1 MASLQ
6 LEQTTLG
13 GVPLDIEDFTKV
25 DIKGDGVFD
34 KLLQTFRIH
43 LQEEFDKNRIV
54 GKQYS
59 DAFIQG
65 YLGIERDAIELM
77 LAKEKQAL
85 EIKLLESQIAGQEKQ
100 NQLIDAQIAGIVLD
114 NVAKDFNNTKMLPE
128 QLAQIIK
135 ENDILDVDRQTKGYN
150 LDFILPAQLQNMLAE
165 KLQTEAQTG
174 LIGSNKLNVDKDTA
188 VKDYQLTF
196 MMPKELERVTA
207 EVGLSQA
214 NKSKVEY
221 EVVSLLPAQLQNM
234 TKQNSLLDAQAAR
247 TIAETADVTKGT
259 ELKDYQL
266 GFVLPSEVARNEAE
280 NLRIN
285 ADTDRITMEVTKIP
299 YEIQMLQAALTKIPA
314 EVALLNKQVTKI
326 DKDIG
331 LQTAQIS
338 LQLKQVDLAEKQI
351 LMAAKE
357 LLLKDK
363 QLELQT
369 AEIAVKKKQLDLL
382 AQQILQAAE
391 EMKLMK
397 QKVITEQA
405 QTDPAVVKPGS
416 VIDKQNKVL
425 DAQNKAYEQ
434 DAVTKAAGQLI
445 STWSVRRNTDEA
457 EAANGI
463 NKLDNDYIGASVKA
477 MFTAVGIPLPT
488 P

>member
-43 LQEEFDKNRIV
+43 LQEEFDKDRIV

-135 ENDILDVDRQTKGYN
+135 ENDILDVGRQTKGYN

-174 LIGSNKLNVDKDTA
+174 LIGSVN
-188 VKDYQLTF
+188 
-196 MMPKELERVTA
+196 
-207 EVGLSQA
+207 
-214 NKSKVEY
+214 
-221 EVVSLLPAQLQNM
+221 
-234 TKQNSLLDAQAAR
+234 
-247 TIAETADVTKGT
+247 
-259 ELKDYQL
+259 
-266 GFVLPSEVARNEAE
+266 
-280 NLRIN
+280 
-285 ADTDRITMEVTKIP
+285 
-299 YEIQMLQAALTKIPA
+299 
-314 EVALLNKQVTKI
+314 
-326 DKDIG
+326 
-331 LQTAQIS
+331 
-338 LQLKQVDLAEKQI
+338 
-351 LMAAKE
+351 
-357 LLLKDK
+357 
-363 QLELQT
+363 
-369 AEIAVKKKQLDLL
+369 
-382 AQQILQAAE
+382 
-391 EMKLMK
+391 
-397 QKVITEQA
+397 
-405 QTDPAVVKPGS
+405 
-416 VIDKQNKVL
+416 
-425 DAQNKAYEQ
+425 
-434 DAVTKAAGQLI
+434 
-445 STWSVRRNTDEA
+445 
-457 EAANGI
+457 
-463 NKLDNDYIGASVKA
+463 
-477 MFTAVGIPLPT
+477 
-488 P
+488 

>member
-85 EIKLLESQIAGQEKQ
+85 EIKLLESQIAGQQKQ
-100 NQLIDAQIAGIVLD
+100 NELIDAQIAGIMLD
-114 NVAKDFNNTKMLPE
+114 NIAKDFNNTKMLPE

-150 LDFILPAQLQNMLAE
+150 LDFILPAQLQSMLAE
-165 KLQTEAQTG
+165 KAQTEAQTG
-174 LIGSNKLNVDKDTA
+174 LIGANKLNVEKETA

-207 EVGLSQA
+207 EVGLTQA

-221 EVVSLLPAQLQNM
+221 EVASLLPAQLQNM

-326 DKDIG
+326 DKDIE

-369 AEIAVKKKQLDLL
+369 AEIAVKNKQLDLL

-425 DAQNKAYEQ
+425 DAQTTAYAN
-434 DAVTKAAGQLI
+434 DNLHKLATLMVNSWMT
-445 STWSVRRNTDEA
+445 RRNTDEA
-457 EAANGI
+457 EAADGV
-463 NKLDNDYIGASVKA
+463 NKLDNDYIGAVLTKA
-477 MFTAVGIPLPT
+477 FTAAGIPT
-488 P
+488 PP

>member
-174 LIGSNKLNVDKDTA
+174 LIGSNKLNVDKDIA
-188 VKDYQLTF
+188 VKDYQLTHV
-196 MMPKELERVTA
+196 MPKELERVTA
-207 EVGLSQA
+207 EVGLTQA

-221 EVVSLLPAQLQNM
+221 EVASLLPAQLQNM
-234 TKQNSLLDAQAAR
+234 TKQNNLLDAQAAR

-266 GFVLPSEVARNEAE
+266 GFVLPSEVARNGAE
-280 NLRIN
+280 SLRIN

-326 DKDIG
+326 DKDIE

-425 DAQNKAYEQ
+425 DAQTTAYAN
-434 DAVTKAAGQLI
+434 DNLHKLATLMVNSWMT
-445 STWSVRRNTDEA
+445 RRNTDEA
-457 EAANGI
+457 EAADGV
-463 NKLDNDYIGASVKA
+463 NKLDNDYIGAVLTKA
-477 MFTAVGIPLPT
+477 FTAAGVPT
-488 P
+488 PP

>member
-114 NVAKDFNNTKMLPE
+114 NVAKDFNNTEMLPE

-188 VKDYQLTF
+188 VKDYQLTYV
-196 MMPKELERVTA
+196 MPKELERVTA
-207 EVGLSQA
+207 EVGLTQA

-221 EVVSLLPAQLQNM
+221 EVASLLPAQLQNM

-285 ADTDRITMEVTKIP
+285 ADTDRIAMEVTKIP

-326 DKDIG
+326 DKDIE

-369 AEIAVKKKQLDLL
+369 AEIAVKNKQLDLL

-425 DAQNKAYEQ
+425 DAQTTAYAN
-434 DAVTKAAGQLI
+434 DNLHKLATLMVNSWMT
-445 STWSVRRNTDEA
+445 RRNTDEA
-457 EAANGI
+457 EAADGV
-463 NKLDNDYIGASVKA
+463 NKLDNDYIGAVLTKA
-477 MFTAVGIPLPT
+477 FTAAGVPT
-488 P
+488 PP

>member
-174 LIGSNKLNVDKDTA
+174 LIGSNKLNVDKDIA
-188 VKDYQLTF
+188 VKDYQLTYV
-196 MMPKELERVTA
+196 MPKELERVTA
-207 EVGLSQA
+207 EVGLTQA

-221 EVVSLLPAQLQNM
+221 EVASLLPAQLQNM

-280 NLRIN
+280 SLRIN

-326 DKDIG
+326 DKDIE

-369 AEIAVKKKQLDLL
+369 AEIAVKNKQLDLL

-425 DAQNKAYEQ
+425 DAQTTAYAN
-434 DAVTKAAGQLI
+434 DNLHKLATLMVNSWMT
-445 STWSVRRNTDEA
+445 RRNTDEA
-457 EAANGI
+457 EAADGV
-463 NKLDNDYIGASVKA
+463 NKLDNDYIGAVLTKA
-477 MFTAVGIPLPT
+477 FTAAGVPT
-488 P
+488 PP

>member
-221 EVVSLLPAQLQNM
+221 EVASLLPAQLQNM

-247 TIAETADVTKGT
+247 TNAETADVTKGT

-285 ADTDRITMEVTKIP
+285 ADTDRIAMEVTKIP

-326 DKDIG
+326 DKDIE
-331 LQTAQIS
+331 LQTAQIR

-391 EMKLMK
+391 EMQLMK

-425 DAQNKAYEQ
+425 DAQTTAYAN
-434 DAVTKAAGQLI
+434 DNLHKLATLMVNSWMT
-445 STWSVRRNTDEA
+445 RRNTDEA
-457 EAANGI
+457 EAADGV
-463 NKLDNDYIGASVKA
+463 NKLDNDYIGAVLTKA
-477 MFTAVGIPLPT
+477 FTAAGVPT
-488 P
+488 PP

>member
-34 KLLQTFRIH
+34 KLLRTFRIH

-188 VKDYQLTF
+188 VKNYQLTF

-221 EVVSLLPAQLQNM
+221 EVASLLPAQLQNM

-285 ADTDRITMEVTKIP
+285 ADTDRIAMEVTKIP

-326 DKDIG
+326 DKDIE

-369 AEIAVKKKQLDLL
+369 AEIAVKNRQLDLL

-425 DAQNKAYEQ
+425 DAQTTAYAN
-434 DAVTKAAGQLI
+434 DNLHKLATLMVNSWMT
-445 STWSVRRNTDEA
+445 RRNTDEA
-457 EAANGI
+457 EAADGV
-463 NKLDNDYIGASVKA
+463 NKLDNDYIGAVLTKA
-477 MFTAVGIPLPT
+477 FTAAGVPT
-488 P
+488 PP

>member
-114 NVAKDFNNTKMLPE
+114 NVAKNFNNTKMLPE

-221 EVVSLLPAQLQNM
+221 EVASLLPAQLQNM

-285 ADTDRITMEVTKIP
+285 ADTDRIAMEVTKIP

-326 DKDIG
+326 DKDIE

-369 AEIAVKKKQLDLL
+369 AEIAVKNKQLDLL

-425 DAQNKAYEQ
+425 DAQTTAYAN
-434 DAVTKAAGQLI
+434 DNLHKLATLMVNSWMT
-445 STWSVRRNTDEA
+445 RRNTDEA
-457 EAANGI
+457 EAADGV
-463 NKLDNDYIGASVKA
+463 NKLDNDYIGAVLTKA
-477 MFTAVGIPLPT
+477 FTAAGVPT
-488 P
+488 PP

>member
-174 LIGSNKLNVDKDTA
+174 LIGSNKLNVDKDIA
-188 VKDYQLTF
+188 VKDYQLTYV
-196 MMPKELERVTA
+196 MPKELERVTA
-207 EVGLSQA
+207 EVGLTQA

-221 EVVSLLPAQLQNM
+221 EVASLLPAQLQNM

-285 ADTDRITMEVTKIP
+285 ADTDRIAMEVTKIP

-326 DKDIG
+326 DKDIE

-369 AEIAVKKKQLDLL
+369 AEIAVKNKQLDLL

-425 DAQNKAYEQ
+425 DAQTTAYAN
-434 DAVTKAAGQLI
+434 DNLHKLATLMVNSWMT
-445 STWSVRRNTDEA
+445 RRNTDEA
-457 EAANGI
+457 EAADGV
-463 NKLDNDYIGASVKA
+463 NKLDNDYIGAVLTKA
-477 MFTAVGIPLPT
+477 FTAAGVPT
-488 P
+488 PP

>member
-188 VKDYQLTF
+188 VKNYQLTYV
-196 MMPKELERVTA
+196 MPKELERVTA

-221 EVVSLLPAQLQNM
+221 EVASLLPAQLQNM

-285 ADTDRITMEVTKIP
+285 ADTDRIAMEVTKIP

-326 DKDIG
+326 DKDIE

-369 AEIAVKKKQLDLL
+369 AEIAVKNKQLDLL

-425 DAQNKAYEQ
+425 DAQTTAYAN
-434 DAVTKAAGQLI
+434 DNLHKLATLMVNSWMT
-445 STWSVRRNTDEA
+445 RRNTDEA
-457 EAANGI
+457 EAADGV
-463 NKLDNDYIGASVKA
+463 NKLDNDYIGAVLTKA
-477 MFTAVGIPLPT
+477 FTAAGVPT
-488 P
+488 PP

>member
-85 EIKLLESQIAGQEKQ
+85 EIKLLESQIVGQEKQ

-207 EVGLSQA
+207 EVGLTQA

-221 EVVSLLPAQLQNM
+221 EVASLLPAQLQNM

-326 DKDIG
+326 DKDIE
-331 LQTAQIS
+331 LQTAQIR

-425 DAQNKAYEQ
+425 DAQTTAYAN
-434 DAVTKAAGQLI
+434 DNLHKLATLMVNSWMT
-445 STWSVRRNTDEA
+445 RRNTDEA
-457 EAANGI
+457 EAADGV
-463 NKLDNDYIGASVKA
+463 NKLDNDYIGAVLTKA
-477 MFTAVGIPLPT
+477 FTAAGVTT
-488 P
+488 PP

>member
-174 LIGSNKLNVDKDTA
+174 LIGSNKLNVDKDIA

-221 EVVSLLPAQLQNM
+221 EVASLLPAQLQNM
-234 TKQNSLLDAQAAR
+234 TKQNSLLDAQASR

-266 GFVLPSEVARNEAE
+266 DFVLPSEVARNEAE

-285 ADTDRITMEVTKIP
+285 ADTDRIAMEVTKIP

-326 DKDIG
+326 DKDIE

-369 AEIAVKKKQLDLL
+369 AEIAVKNKQLDLL

-425 DAQNKAYEQ
+425 DAQTTAYAN
-434 DAVTKAAGQLI
+434 DNLHKL
-445 STWSVRRNTDEA
+445 STLMVNSWMTRRNTDEA
-457 EAANGI
+457 EAADGV
-463 NKLDNDYIGASVKA
+463 NKLDNDYIGAVLTKA
-477 MFTAVGIPLPT
+477 FTAAGVPT
-488 P
+488 PP

>member
-188 VKDYQLTF
+188 VKDYQLTYV
-196 MMPKELERVTA
+196 MPKELERVTA
-207 EVGLSQA
+207 EVGLTQA

-221 EVVSLLPAQLQNM
+221 EVASLLPAQLQNM

-280 NLRIN
+280 SLRIN

-326 DKDIG
+326 DKDIE

-369 AEIAVKKKQLDLL
+369 AEIAVKNKQLDLL

-425 DAQNKAYEQ
+425 DAQTTAYAN
-434 DAVTKAAGQLI
+434 DNLHKLATLMVNSWMT
-445 STWSVRRNTDEA
+445 RRNTDEA
-457 EAANGI
+457 EAADGV
-463 NKLDNDYIGASVKA
+463 NKLDNDYIGAVLTKA
-477 MFTAVGIPLPT
+477 FTAAGVPT
-488 P
+488 PP

>member
-188 VKDYQLTF
+188 VKDYQLKF

-221 EVVSLLPAQLQNM
+221 EVASLLPAQLQNM

-285 ADTDRITMEVTKIP
+285 ADTNRIAMEVTKIP
-299 YEIQMLQAALTKIPA
+299 YEIQMLQAALTKIAA

-326 DKDIG
+326 DKDIE

-369 AEIAVKKKQLDLL
+369 AEIAVKNKQLDLL

-425 DAQNKAYEQ
+425 DAQTTAYAN
-434 DAVTKAAGQLI
+434 DNLHKLATLMVNSWMT
-445 STWSVRRNTDEA
+445 RRNTDEA
-457 EAANGI
+457 EAADGV
-463 NKLDNDYIGASVKA
+463 NKLDNDYIGAVLTKA
-477 MFTAVGIPLPT
+477 FTAAGVPT
-488 P
+488 PP

>member
-188 VKDYQLTF
+188 VKDYQLKF

-221 EVVSLLPAQLQNM
+221 EVASLLPAQLQNM

-285 ADTDRITMEVTKIP
+285 ADTDRIAMEVTKIP

-326 DKDIG
+326 DKDIE

-369 AEIAVKKKQLDLL
+369 AEIAVKNKQLDLL

-425 DAQNKAYEQ
+425 DAQTTAYAN
-434 DAVTKAAGQLI
+434 DNLHKLATLMVNSWMT
-445 STWSVRRNTDEA
+445 RRNTDEA
-457 EAANGI
+457 EAADGV
-463 NKLDNDYIGASVKA
+463 NKLDNDYIGAVLTKA
-477 MFTAVGIPLPT
+477 FTAAGVPT
-488 P
+488 PP

>member
-25 DIKGDGVFD
+25 NIKGDGVFD

-221 EVVSLLPAQLQNM
+221 EVASLLPAQLQNM
-234 TKQNSLLDAQAAR
+234 TKQDSLLDAQAAR

-285 ADTDRITMEVTKIP
+285 ADTDRIAMEVTKIP

-326 DKDIG
+326 DKDIE

-369 AEIAVKKKQLDLL
+369 AEIAVKNKQLDLL

-425 DAQNKAYEQ
+425 DAQTTAYAN
-434 DAVTKAAGQLI
+434 DNLHKLATLMVNSWMT
-445 STWSVRRNTDEA
+445 RRNTDEA
-457 EAANGI
+457 EAADGV
-463 NKLDNDYIGASVKA
+463 NKLDNDYIGAVLTKA
-477 MFTAVGIPLPT
+477 FTAAGVPT
-488 P
+488 PP

>member
-188 VKDYQLTF
+188 VKDYQLTYV
-196 MMPKELERVTA
+196 MPKELERVTA

-221 EVVSLLPAQLQNM
+221 EVASLLPAQLQNM

-285 ADTDRITMEVTKIP
+285 ADTNRITMEVTKIP

-326 DKDIG
+326 DKDIE

-369 AEIAVKKKQLDLL
+369 AEIAVKNKQLDLL

-425 DAQNKAYEQ
+425 DAQTTAYAN
-434 DAVTKAAGQLI
+434 DNLHKLATLMVNSWMT
-445 STWSVRRNTDEA
+445 RRNTDEA
-457 EAANGI
+457 EAADGV
-463 NKLDNDYIGASVKA
+463 NKLDNDYIGAVLTKA
-477 MFTAVGIPLPT
+477 FTAAGVPT
-488 P
+488 PP

>member
-1 MASLQ
+1 MALPTIIQ
-6 LEQTTLG
+6 QAIVDGHLN
-13 GVPLDIEDFTKV
+13 IEDFTDV
-25 DIKGDGVFD
+25 NIDGQGVLD
-34 KLLQTFRIH
+34 KLLTVSYKH
-43 LQEEFDKNRIV
+43 LQREHEKGRIV
-54 GKQYS
+54 GHQWAETYMGMYGHNLT
-59 DAFIQG
+59 A
-65 YLGIERDAIELM
+65 AIELM

-85 EIKLLESQIAGQEKQ
+85 EMRLIESQIAGQEKQ
-100 NQLIDAQIAGIVLD
+100 NQLIDAQIAGILLD
-114 NVAKDFNNTKMLPE
+114 NTGKEYSNTNILPE
-128 QLAQIIK
+128 QYSQLVKQ
-135 ENDILDVDRQTKGYN
+135 NDILDVERQSKQYE
-150 LDFILPAQLQNMLAE
+150 LDFMLPSEKDKVLAE
-165 KLQTEAQTG
+165 TAHITAQTG
-174 LIGSNKLNVDKDTA
+174 LVGANKLNVEKDTA
-188 VKDYQLTF
+188 VKGYQLTF

-207 EVGLSQA
+207 EVGLTQA

-221 EVVSLLPAQLQNM
+221 EVASLLPAQLQNM

-280 NLRIN
+280 SLRIN

-314 EVALLNKQVTKI
+314 EVALLNKQATKI
-326 DKDIG
+326 DKDIE

-369 AEIAVKKKQLDLL
+369 AEIAVKNKQLDLL

-457 EAANGI
+457 EAANGV

>member
-188 VKDYQLTF
+188 VKDYQLKF

-221 EVVSLLPAQLQNM
+221 EVASLLPAQLQNM

-326 DKDIG
+326 DKDIE

-338 LQLKQVDLAEKQI
+338 LELKQVDLAEKQI

-369 AEIAVKKKQLDLL
+369 AEIAVKNKQLDLL

-425 DAQNKAYEQ
+425 DAQTTAYAN
-434 DAVTKAAGQLI
+434 DNLHKLATLMVNSWMT
-445 STWSVRRNTDEA
+445 RRNTDEA
-457 EAANGI
+457 EAADGV
-463 NKLDNDYIGASVKA
+463 NKLDNDYIGAVLTKA
-477 MFTAVGIPLPT
+477 FTAAGVPT
-488 P
+488 RP

>member
-34 KLLQTFRIH
+34 KLLRTFRIH

-221 EVVSLLPAQLQNM
+221 EVASLLPAQLQNM

-285 ADTDRITMEVTKIP
+285 ADTDRIAMEVTKIP

-326 DKDIG
+326 DKDIE

-369 AEIAVKKKQLDLL
+369 AEIAVKNKQLDLL

-425 DAQNKAYEQ
+425 DAQTTAYAN
-434 DAVTKAAGQLI
+434 DNLHKLATLMVNSWMT
-445 STWSVRRNTDEA
+445 RRNTDEA
-457 EAANGI
+457 EAADGV
-463 NKLDNDYIGASVKA
+463 NKLDNDYIGAVLTKA
-477 MFTAVGIPLPT
+477 FTAAGVPT
-488 P
+488 PP

>member
-221 EVVSLLPAQLQNM
+221 EVASLLPAQLQNM

-285 ADTDRITMEVTKIP
+285 ADTDRIAMEVTKIP

-326 DKDIG
+326 DKDIE

-369 AEIAVKKKQLDLL
+369 AEIAVKNKQLDLL

-425 DAQNKAYEQ
+425 DAQTTAYAN
-434 DAVTKAAGQLI
+434 DNLHKLATLMVNSWMT
-445 STWSVRRNTDEA
+445 RRNTDEA
-457 EAANGI
+457 EAADGV
-463 NKLDNDYIGASVKA
+463 NKLDNDYIGAVLTKA
-477 MFTAVGIPLPT
+477 FTAAGVPT
-488 P
+488 PP

>member
-207 EVGLSQA
+207 EVGLTQA

-221 EVVSLLPAQLQNM
+221 EVASLLPAQLQNM

-280 NLRIN
+280 SLRIN

-326 DKDIG
+326 DKDIE

-351 LMAAKE
+351 LMAGKE

-369 AEIAVKKKQLDLL
+369 AEIAVKNKQLDLL

-425 DAQNKAYEQ
+425 DAQNKAYAQ

-445 STWSVRRNTDEA
+445 GTWSVRRNTDEA

>member
-188 VKDYQLTF
+188 VKDYQLKF

-221 EVVSLLPAQLQNM
+221 EVASLLPAQLQNM

-280 NLRIN
+280 SLRIN

-326 DKDIG
+326 DKDIE

-338 LQLKQVDLAEKQI
+338 LELKQVDLAEKQI

-369 AEIAVKKKQLDLL
+369 AEIAVKNKQLDLL

-425 DAQNKAYEQ
+425 DAQTTAYAN
-434 DAVTKAAGQLI
+434 DNLHKLATLMVNSWMT
-445 STWSVRRNTDEA
+445 RRNTDEA
-457 EAANGI
+457 EAADGV
-463 NKLDNDYIGASVKA
+463 NKLDNDYIGAVLTKA
-477 MFTAVGIPLPT
+477 FTAAGVPT
-488 P
+488 RP

>member
-188 VKDYQLTF
+188 VKDYQLTYV
-196 MMPKELERVTA
+196 MPKELERVTA
-207 EVGLSQA
+207 EVGLTQA

-221 EVVSLLPAQLQNM
+221 EVASLLPAQLQNM
-234 TKQNSLLDAQAAR
+234 TKQNNLLDAQATR

-285 ADTDRITMEVTKIP
+285 ADIDRITMEVTKIP

-326 DKDIG
+326 DKDIE

-369 AEIAVKKKQLDLL
+369 AEIAVKNKQLDLL

-425 DAQNKAYEQ
+425 DAQTTAYAN
-434 DAVTKAAGQLI
+434 DNLHKLATLMVNSWMT
-445 STWSVRRNTDEA
+445 RRNTDEA
-457 EAANGI
+457 EAADGV
-463 NKLDNDYIGASVKA
+463 NKLDNDYIGAVLTKA
-477 MFTAVGIPLPT
+477 FTAAGVPT
-488 P
+488 PP

>member
-114 NVAKDFNNTKMLPE
+114 NVAKDFNNTMMLPE

-165 KLQTEAQTG
+165 KLQTEAQTS

-221 EVVSLLPAQLQNM
+221 EVASLLPAQLQNM
-234 TKQNSLLDAQAAR
+234 TKQNSLLDAQAVR

-326 DKDIG
+326 DKDIE

-369 AEIAVKKKQLDLL
+369 AEIAVKNKQLDLL

-425 DAQNKAYEQ
+425 DAQTTAYAN
-434 DAVTKAAGQLI
+434 DNLHKLATLMVNSWMT
-445 STWSVRRNTDEA
+445 RRNTDEA
-457 EAANGI
+457 EAADGV
-463 NKLDNDYIGASVKA
+463 NKLDNDYIGAVLTKA
-477 MFTAVGIPLPT
+477 FTAAGVPT
-488 P
+488 PP

>member
-135 ENDILDVDRQTKGYN
+135 ENDILDVDRRTKGYN

-188 VKDYQLTF
+188 VKDYQLKF

-221 EVVSLLPAQLQNM
+221 EVASLLPAQLQNM
-234 TKQNSLLDAQAAR
+234 TKQNSLLDAQASR

-326 DKDIG
+326 DKDIE

-351 LMAAKE
+351 LMAGKE

-369 AEIAVKKKQLDLL
+369 AEIAVKNKQLDLL

-425 DAQNKAYEQ
+425 DAQTTAYAN
-434 DAVTKAAGQLI
+434 DNLHKLATLMVNSWMT
-445 STWSVRRNTDEA
+445 RRNTDEA
-457 EAANGI
+457 EAADGV
-463 NKLDNDYIGASVKA
+463 NKLDNDYIGAVLTKA
-477 MFTAVGIPLPT
+477 FTAAGVPT
-488 P
+488 PP

>member
-207 EVGLSQA
+207 EVGLTQA

-221 EVVSLLPAQLQNM
+221 EVASLLPAQLQNM

-280 NLRIN
+280 SLRIN

-326 DKDIG
+326 DKDIE

-351 LMAAKE
+351 LMAGKE

-369 AEIAVKKKQLDLL
+369 AEIAVKNKQLDLL

>member
-34 KLLQTFRIH
+34 KLLRTFRIH

-85 EIKLLESQIAGQEKQ
+85 EIKLLKSQIAGQEKQ

-150 LDFILPAQLQNMLAE
+150 LNFILPAQLQNMLAE

-188 VKDYQLTF
+188 VKDYQLKF

-221 EVVSLLPAQLQNM
+221 EVASLLPAQLQNM

-285 ADTDRITMEVTKIP
+285 ADTDRIAMEVTKIP

-326 DKDIG
+326 DKDIE

-338 LQLKQVDLAEKQI
+338 LELKQVDLAEKQI

-369 AEIAVKKKQLDLL
+369 AEIAVKNRQLDLL

-405 QTDPAVVKPGS
+405 QTDPTVIKPGS

-425 DAQNKAYEQ
+425 DAQTTAYAN
-434 DAVTKAAGQLI
+434 DNLHKLATLMVNSWMT
-445 STWSVRRNTDEA
+445 RRNTDEA
-457 EAANGI
+457 EAADGV
-463 NKLDNDYIGASVKA
+463 NKLDNDYIGAVLTKA
-477 MFTAVGIPLPT
+477 FTAAGVPT
-488 P
+488 PP

>member
-150 LDFILPAQLQNMLAE
+150 LNFILPAQLQNMLAE

-188 VKDYQLTF
+188 AKDYQLKF

-221 EVVSLLPAQLQNM
+221 EVASLLPAQLQNM
-234 TKQNSLLDAQAAR
+234 TKQNSLLDAQASR

-259 ELKDYQL
+259 ELKNYQL

-285 ADTDRITMEVTKIP
+285 ADTDRIAMEVTKIP

-326 DKDIG
+326 DKDIE

-369 AEIAVKKKQLDLL
+369 AEIAVKNKQLDLL

-425 DAQNKAYEQ
+425 DAQTTAYAN
-434 DAVTKAAGQLI
+434 DNLHKLATLMVNSWMT
-445 STWSVRRNTDEA
+445 RRNTDEA
-457 EAANGI
+457 EAADGV
-463 NKLDNDYIGASVKA
+463 NKLDNDYIGAVLTKA
-477 MFTAVGIPLPT
+477 FTAAGVPT
-488 P
+488 PP

>member
-188 VKDYQLTF
+188 VKDYQLTYV
-196 MMPKELERVTA
+196 MPKELERVTA
-207 EVGLSQA
+207 EVGLTQA

-221 EVVSLLPAQLQNM
+221 EVASLLPAQLQNM

-247 TIAETADVTKGT
+247 TNAETADVTKGT

-326 DKDIG
+326 DKDIE

-369 AEIAVKKKQLDLL
+369 AEIAVKNKQLDLL

-425 DAQNKAYEQ
+425 DAQTTAYAN
-434 DAVTKAAGQLI
+434 DNLHKLATLMVNSWMT
-445 STWSVRRNTDEA
+445 RRNTDEA
-457 EAANGI
+457 EAADGV
-463 NKLDNDYIGASVKA
+463 NKLDNDYIGAVLTKS
-477 MFTAVGIPLPT
+477 FTAAGVPT
-488 P
+488 PP

>member
-135 ENDILDVDRQTKGYN
+135 ENDILDVDRQTKSYN

-221 EVVSLLPAQLQNM
+221 EVASLLPAQLQNM

-280 NLRIN
+280 SLRIN

-326 DKDIG
+326 DKDIE

-369 AEIAVKKKQLDLL
+369 AEIAVKNRQLDLL

-425 DAQNKAYEQ
+425 DAQTTAYAN
-434 DAVTKAAGQLI
+434 DNLHKLATLMVNSWMT
-445 STWSVRRNTDEA
+445 RRNTDEA
-457 EAANGI
+457 EAADGV
-463 NKLDNDYIGASVKA
+463 NKLDNDYIGAVLTKA
-477 MFTAVGIPLPT
+477 FTAAGVPT
-488 P
+488 PP

>member
-221 EVVSLLPAQLQNM
+221 EVASLLPAQLQNM

-326 DKDIG
+326 DKDIE

-369 AEIAVKKKQLDLL
+369 AEIAVKNKQLDLL

-425 DAQNKAYEQ
+425 DAQNKAYQQ

>member
-85 EIKLLESQIAGQEKQ
+85 EIKLLESQIAGQQKQ
-100 NQLIDAQIAGIVLD
+100 NELIDAQIAGIMLD
-114 NVAKDFNNTKMLPE
+114 NIAKDFNNTKMLPE

-150 LDFILPAQLQNMLAE
+150 LDFILPAQLQSMLAE
-165 KLQTEAQTG
+165 KAQTEAQTG
-174 LIGSNKLNVDKDTA
+174 LIGANKLNVEKETA

-207 EVGLSQA
+207 EVGLTQA

-221 EVVSLLPAQLQNM
+221 EVASLLPAQLQNM

-326 DKDIG
+326 DKDIE

-369 AEIAVKKKQLDLL
+369 AEIAVKNKQLDLL

-425 DAQNKAYEQ
+425 DAQTTAYAN
-434 DAVTKAAGQLI
+434 DNLHKLATLMVNSWMT
-445 STWSVRRNTDEA
+445 RRNTDEA
-457 EAANGI
+457 EAADGV
-463 NKLDNDYIGASVKA
+463 NKLDNDYIGAVLTKA
-477 MFTAVGIPLPT
+477 FTAAGVPT
-488 P
+488 PP

>member
-188 VKDYQLTF
+188 VKDYQLKF

-221 EVVSLLPAQLQNM
+221 EVASLLPAQLQNM

-247 TIAETADVTKGT
+247 TNAETADVTKGT

-266 GFVLPSEVARNEAE
+266 GFVLPSEVAHNEAE

-285 ADTDRITMEVTKIP
+285 ADTNRITMEVTKIP

-326 DKDIG
+326 DKDIE

-369 AEIAVKKKQLDLL
+369 AEIAVKNKQLDLL

-425 DAQNKAYEQ
+425 DAQTTAYAN
-434 DAVTKAAGQLI
+434 DNLHKLATLMVNSWMT
-445 STWSVRRNTDEA
+445 RRNTDEA
-457 EAANGI
+457 EAADGV
-463 NKLDNDYIGASVKA
+463 NKLDNDYIGAVLTKA
-477 MFTAVGIPLPT
+477 FTAAGVPT
-488 P
+488 PP

>member
-221 EVVSLLPAQLQNM
+221 EVASLLPAQLQNM
-234 TKQNSLLDAQAAR
+234 TKQNSLLDAQASR

-326 DKDIG
+326 DKDIE

-369 AEIAVKKKQLDLL
+369 AEIAVKNKQLDLL

-425 DAQNKAYEQ
+425 DAQTTAYAN
-434 DAVTKAAGQLI
+434 DNLHKLATLMVNSWMT
-445 STWSVRRNTDEA
+445 RRNTDEA
-457 EAANGI
+457 EAADGV
-463 NKLDNDYIGASVKA
+463 NKLDNDYIGAVLTKA
-477 MFTAVGIPLPT
+477 FTAAGVPT
-488 P
+488 PP

>member
-25 DIKGDGVFD
+25 NIKGDGVFD

-150 LDFILPAQLQNMLAE
+150 LNFILPAQLQNMLAE

-188 VKDYQLTF
+188 VKDYQLAF

-221 EVVSLLPAQLQNM
+221 EVASLLPAQLQNM

-285 ADTDRITMEVTKIP
+285 ADTDRIAMEVTKIP

-326 DKDIG
+326 DKDIE

-369 AEIAVKKKQLDLL
+369 AEIAVKNKQLDLL

-425 DAQNKAYEQ
+425 DAQTTAYAN
-434 DAVTKAAGQLI
+434 DNLHKLATLMVNSWMT
-445 STWSVRRNTDEA
+445 RRNTDEA
-457 EAANGI
+457 EAADGV
-463 NKLDNDYIGASVKA
+463 NKLDNDYIGAVLTKA
-477 MFTAVGIPLPT
+477 FTAAGVPT
-488 P
+488 PP

>member
-188 VKDYQLTF
+188 VKDYQLTYV
-196 MMPKELERVTA
+196 MPKELERVTA

-221 EVVSLLPAQLQNM
+221 EVASLLPAQLQNM

-280 NLRIN
+280 SLRIN

-326 DKDIG
+326 DKDIE

-369 AEIAVKKKQLDLL
+369 AEIAVKNKQLDLL

-425 DAQNKAYEQ
+425 DAQTTAYAN
-434 DAVTKAAGQLI
+434 DNLHKLATLMVNSWMT
-445 STWSVRRNTDEA
+445 RRNTDEA
-457 EAANGI
+457 EAADGV
-463 NKLDNDYIGASVKA
+463 NKLDNDYIGAVLTKA
-477 MFTAVGIPLPT
+477 FTAAGVPT
-488 P
+488 PP

>member
-221 EVVSLLPAQLQNM
+221 EVASLLPAQLQNM

-326 DKDIG
+326 DKDIE

-351 LMAAKE
+351 LMAGKE

-369 AEIAVKKKQLDLL
+369 AEIAVKNKQLDLL

-425 DAQNKAYEQ
+425 DAQTTAYAN
-434 DAVTKAAGQLI
+434 DNLHKLATLMVNSWMT
-445 STWSVRRNTDEA
+445 RRNTDEA
-457 EAANGI
+457 EAADGV
-463 NKLDNDYIGASVKA
+463 NKLDNDYIGAVLTKA
-477 MFTAVGIPLPT
+477 FTAAGVPT
-488 P
+488 PP

>member
-188 VKDYQLTF
+188 VKDYQLKF

-221 EVVSLLPAQLQNM
+221 EVASLLPAQLQNM

-326 DKDIG
+326 DKDIE

-338 LQLKQVDLAEKQI
+338 LELKQVALAEKQI
-351 LMAAKE
+351 LMAGKE

-369 AEIAVKKKQLDLL
+369 AEIAVKNKQLDLL

-425 DAQNKAYEQ
+425 DAQTTAYAN
-434 DAVTKAAGQLI
+434 DNLHKLATLMVNSWMT
-445 STWSVRRNTDEA
+445 RRNTDEA
-457 EAANGI
+457 EAADGV
-463 NKLDNDYIGASVKA
+463 NKLDNDYIGAVLTKA
-477 MFTAVGIPLPT
+477 FTAAGVPT
-488 P
+488 PP